1 MALKGTGKTVKI
13 AVRPAEDCEND
24 ILTKLSFAAKRY
36 WNYPEAYFD
45 IWKTE
50 LTITSNYIKD
60 NYVYVAEIADQIVG
74 YFSIVEVQENFLVGE
89 VLLRKGFWLEHIF
102 ILPEFIGLGI
112 GTQLIGA
119 AKTICLKENIHCL
132 SILSDPYARGF
143 YSKVGAEYKAE
154 VPSNI
159 KGRTVSLFELKI

>member
-1 MALKGTGKTVKI
+1 MGKTVKI

-24 ILTKLSFAAKRY
+24 ILTNLSFAAKRY

-60 NYVYVAEIADQIVG
+60 NYVYVAEVAGQIVG
-74 YFSIVEVQENFLVGE
+74 YFSMVEVQEDFLVGE
-89 VLLRKGFWLEHIF
+89 ILLRKGFWLEHIF

-119 AKTICLKENIHCL
+119 AKNICVKENIHCL
-132 SILSDPYARGF
+132 SILSDPYATGF
-143 YSKVGAEYKAE
+143 YKKVGAKYRNEIL
-154 VPSNI
+154 SNI